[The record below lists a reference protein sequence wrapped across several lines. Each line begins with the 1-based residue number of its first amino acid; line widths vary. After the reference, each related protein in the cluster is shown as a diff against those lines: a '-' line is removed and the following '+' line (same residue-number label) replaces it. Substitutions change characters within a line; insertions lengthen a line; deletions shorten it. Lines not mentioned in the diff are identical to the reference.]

1 MSRKIKS
8 GSAIPKVIVAV
19 VLAALVGAA
28 FLWMSQEQEARAAT
42 QEIYDSLEAA
52 LDESLTMED
61 VHQRLGREPNVT
73 REPFKKRIVEEY
85 TYKGPLQEHTVYA
98 YYSVAA
104 TKLLVA
110 VTINQKSEKWETDES
125 L

>member
-85 TYKGPLQEHTVYA
+85 TYKGPLQKHTVYA